1 MLKQEVSVSRYHAHR
16 MGMRAPYATGLRLLP
31 IISAVAALAVPSV
44 AVGKTLSSSL
54 DARVRVDTS
63 CRMTVEPMTFGTVN
77 IFSGQVDA
85 TALIHLRC
93 GPAVAYSV
101 ALDNGQNFNGQR
113 RMSNGM
119 GGWFSYVTY
128 QIYRNAARTQ
138 VWGATVGNMVT
149 GTTPAN
155 GDVTLRAY
163 GRVPNSI
170 VLPRAYADVI
180 TVTVN
185 F

>member
-1 MLKQEVSVSRYHAHR
+1 
-16 MGMRAPYATGLRLLP
+16 MGMHASLMTGFP
-31 IISAVAALAVPSV
+31 PFSIVAALALVVVPSV
-44 AVGKTLSSSL
+44 AAANTLSNSL

-63 CRMTVEPMTFGTVN
+63 CRMTVEPMRFGDVN
-77 IFSGQVDA
+77 FFSGQVDA

-93 GPAVAYSV
+93 GPSVVYSV

-113 RMSNGM
+113 RMF
-119 GGWFSYVTY
+119 GGGPVFAYVPY

-138 VWGATVGNMVT
+138 VWGATPATMVN

-155 GDVTLRAY
+155 GDVTLTAY
-163 GRVPNSI
+163 GRVPGSL
-170 VLPRAYADVI
+170 VLPRAYVDVV